1 MNINRTKLT
10 EADYLEKIGYFIDKH
25 IKSGNKTTPAIS
37 DLMSYVQKRISS
49 HKDIGASKSKKVIQK
64 GYDDTKLNELESKSK
79 AEKSKFVDKLSTF
92 IAKMIAPT
100 LEDET
105 LSDKEKKDK
114 IGKDIRGEKW
124 VDFLP
129 ADVQNDLD
137 YSKYLYM
144 ESKRKVSNKD
154 LKQLLEFIQ
163 EAEKS
168 EKSKSEKEPES
179 AKKPESVKKPESP
192 KQEKNSEE
200 EVVSPGKSVS
210 SLLKSSGF
218 SNFVQDA
225 SRMSSRRDKAE
236 AYIQMLSALPSI
248 SDAFIR
254 KAIINKFKTRE

>member
-1 MNINRTKLT
+1 MNINRTRLT

-37 DLMSYVQKRISS
+37 DLMAYVQKRIAS

-64 GYDDTKLNELESKSK
+64 GYDDTKLNELEAKTK
-79 AEKSKFVDKLSTF
+79 AEKTKFVDKLSTF

-105 LSDKEKKDK
+105 LSNEEKKDK
-114 IGKDIRGEKW
+114 IEKDIRGEKW
-124 VDFLP
+124 VDYLP
-129 ADVQNDLD
+129 ADVENELRF
-137 YSKYLYM
+137 SKYDYM
-144 ESKRKVSNKD
+144 FESKRKVSNKD

-168 EKSKSEKEPES
+168 EKLKSEKPKSEKEPES
-179 AKKPESVKKPESP
+179 PKKPENP

-200 EVVSPGKSVS
+200 EVSPSKSIS

>member
-1 MNINRTKLT
+1 MNINRTRLT

-37 DLMSYVQKRISS
+37 DLMAYVQKRIAS

-64 GYDDTKLNELESKSK
+64 GYDDTKLNELETKTK
-79 AEKSKFVDKLSTF
+79 AEKTKFVDKLSTF

-124 VDFLP
+124 VDFLS

-137 YSKYLYM
+137 YSKYM
-144 ESKRKVSNKD
+144 EESKRKVSNRD

-168 EKSKSEKEPES
+168 EKLKSEKPKSEKEPES
-179 AKKPESVKKPESP
+179 TKKPENP

-200 EVVSPGKSVS
+200 EVSPSKSIS

>member
-1 MNINRTKLT
+1 MNTNRTRLT

-25 IKSGNKTTPAIS
+25 IKSGNKTTPAIA
-37 DLMSYVQKRISS
+37 DLMSYIQKRISS
-49 HKDIGASKSKKVIQK
+49 HKDIGMSRSKKVLQK
-64 GYDDTKLNELESKSK
+64 GYDDTKLNELE
-79 AEKSKFVDKLSTF
+79 
-92 IAKMIAPT
+92 
-100 LEDET
+100 
-105 LSDKEKKDK
+105 
-114 IGKDIRGEKW
+114 
-124 VDFLP
+124 
-129 ADVQNDLD
+129 
-137 YSKYLYM
+137 M

-168 EKSKSEKEPES
+168 DKSKSEKEPENS
-179 AKKPESVKKPESP
+179 KQEKKSDNPKNTEKP

-200 EVVSPGKSVS
+200 EVISPSKSVS

-248 SDAFIR
+248 SDAYIR

>member
-1 MNINRTKLT
+1 MNTNRTRLT

-37 DLMSYVQKRISS
+37 DLMTYVQKRIAS

-64 GYDDTKLNELESKSK
+64 GYDDTKLNELEAKTK
-79 AEKSKFVDKLSTF
+79 AEKTKFVDKLSTF

-105 LSDKEKKDK
+105 LSSKEKKEK

-124 VDFLP
+124 VDYLP
-129 ADVQNDLD
+129 ADVQNELD
-137 YSKYLYM
+137 YNKYLYM
-144 ESKRKVSNKD
+144 ESERKVSNKD

-168 EKSKSEKEPES
+168 EKLKSEKPKSEKEPES
-179 AKKPESVKKPESP
+179 TKKPENP

-200 EVVSPGKSVS
+200 EVSPSKSIS

>member
-1 MNINRTKLT
+1 
-10 EADYLEKIGYFIDKH
+10 
-25 IKSGNKTTPAIS
+25 
-37 DLMSYVQKRISS
+37 
-49 HKDIGASKSKKVIQK
+49 
-64 GYDDTKLNELESKSK
+64 
-79 AEKSKFVDKLSTF
+79 
-92 IAKMIAPT
+92 
-100 LEDET
+100 
-105 LSDKEKKDK
+105 
-114 IGKDIRGEKW
+114 
-124 VDFLP
+124 
-129 ADVQNDLD
+129 
-137 YSKYLYM
+137 M
-144 ESKRKVSNKD
+144 ESERKVSNKD

-168 EKSKSEKEPES
+168 EKLKSEKPKSEKEPEN
-179 AKKPESVKKPESP
+179 P

-200 EVVSPGKSVS
+200 EVSPSKSIS

>member
-1 MNINRTKLT
+1 MNTNRTRLT

-37 DLMSYVQKRISS
+37 DLMAYVQKRIAS

-64 GYDDTKLNELESKSK
+64 GYDDTKLNELEAKTK
-79 AEKSKFVDKLSTF
+79 AEKTKFVDKLSTF

-105 LSDKEKKDK
+105 LSSKEKKEK

-124 VDFLP
+124 VDYLP
-129 ADVQNDLD
+129 ADVQNELD
-137 YSKYLYM
+137 YNKYLYM
-144 ESKRKVSNKD
+144 ESERKVSNKD

-168 EKSKSEKEPES
+168 EKLKSEKPKSEKEPES
-179 AKKPESVKKPESP
+179 TKKPENP

-200 EVVSPGKSVS
+200 EVSPSKSIS

>member
-1 MNINRTKLT
+1 MNINRTRLT

-37 DLMSYVQKRISS
+37 DLMAYVQKRISS

-64 GYDDTKLNELESKSK
+64 GYDDTKLNELEAKTK
-79 AEKSKFVDKLSTF
+79 AEKTKFVDKLSTF

-105 LSDKEKKDK
+105 LSDKEKKEK

-129 ADVQNDLD
+129 ADVQHDLD
-137 YSKYLYM
+137 YSKYMY

-168 EKSKSEKEPES
+168 EKLKSEKPKSEKEPES
-179 AKKPESVKKPESP
+179 TKKPENP

-200 EVVSPGKSVS
+200 EVSPSKSIS

>member
-1 MNINRTKLT
+1 MNTNRTRLT

-37 DLMSYVQKRISS
+37 DLMAYIQKRIAS
-49 HKDIGASKSKKVIQK
+49 HKDIGMSRSKKVLQK
-64 GYDDTKLNELESKSK
+64 NYDDTKLNELEAKTK
-79 AEKSKFVDKLSTF
+79 AEKTKFVDKLSTF

-105 LSDKEKKDK
+105 LSDKEKKEK

-137 YSKYLYM
+137 YSKYM
-144 ESKRKVSNKD
+144 EESKRKVSNRD

-168 EKSKSEKEPES
+168 EKLKSEKTKSEKEPENT
-179 AKKPESVKKPESP
+179 KKPENP

-200 EVVSPGKSVS
+200 EVSPSKSVS

>member
-1 MNINRTKLT
+1 MNINRTRLT

-37 DLMSYVQKRISS
+37 DLMAYVQKRIAS

-64 GYDDTKLNELESKSK
+64 GYDDTKLNELETKTK
-79 AEKSKFVDKLSTF
+79 AEKTKFVDKLSTF

-137 YSKYLYM
+137 YSKYM
-144 ESKRKVSNKD
+144 EESKRKVSNRD

-168 EKSKSEKEPES
+168 EKLKSEKPKSEKESES
-179 AKKPESVKKPESP
+179 TKKPENP

-200 EVVSPGKSVS
+200 EVSPSKSIS

>member
-1 MNINRTKLT
+1 MNINRTRLT

-37 DLMSYVQKRISS
+37 DLMAYVQKRIAS

-64 GYDDTKLNELESKSK
+64 GYDDTKLNELEAKTK
-79 AEKSKFVDKLSTF
+79 AEKTKFVDKLSTF

-105 LSDKEKKDK
+105 LSDKEKKEK

-129 ADVQNDLD
+129 SDVQNDLD
-137 YSKYLYM
+137 YSKYM
-144 ESKRKVSNKD
+144 GESKRKVSNRD

-168 EKSKSEKEPES
+168 EKQKSEKEPES
-179 AKKPESVKKPESP
+179 TKKPENP

-200 EVVSPGKSVS
+200 EVSPSKSIS

>member
-1 MNINRTKLT
+1 MNINRTRLT

-37 DLMSYVQKRISS
+37 DLMAYVQKRIAS

-64 GYDDTKLNELESKSK
+64 GYDDTKLNELETKTK
-79 AEKSKFVDKLSTF
+79 AEKTKFVDKLSTF

-137 YSKYLYM
+137 YSKYM
-144 ESKRKVSNKD
+144 EESKRKVSNRD

-168 EKSKSEKEPES
+168 EKPKSEKESES
-179 AKKPESVKKPESP
+179 TKKPENP

-200 EVVSPGKSVS
+200 EVSPSKSIS

>member
-1 MNINRTKLT
+1 MNINRTRLT

-37 DLMSYVQKRISS
+37 DLMAYVQKRIAS

-64 GYDDTKLNELESKSK
+64 GYDDTKLNELEAKTT
-79 AEKSKFVDKLSTF
+79 AEKTKFIDKLSTF

-105 LSDKEKKDK
+105 LSSEEKKEK

-124 VDFLP
+124 VDYLP

-137 YSKYLYM
+137 YSKYM
-144 ESKRKVSNKD
+144 FESKRKVSNKD

-168 EKSKSEKEPES
+168 EKLKSEKPKSEKEPENT
-179 AKKPESVKKPESP
+179 KKPENP

-200 EVVSPGKSVS
+200 EVSPSKSIS

>member
-1 MNINRTKLT
+1 MNSNRTRLT

-37 DLMSYVQKRISS
+37 DLMSYIQKRISS

-64 GYDDTKLNELESKSK
+64 GYDDTKLNELESTSN
-79 AEKSKFVDKLSTF
+79 AEKSKFVDKLSKF
-92 IAKMIAPT
+92 IAKMIAPELDKGDFT
-100 LEDET
+100 DEKTRENLQKLLASKNFANHIMDYEDT
-105 LSDKEKKDK
+105 Y
-114 IGKDIRGEKW
+114 GK
-124 VDFLP
+124 
-129 ADVQNDLD
+129 
-137 YSKYLYM
+137 YM
-144 ESKRKVSNKD
+144 ESKRKVSNRD

-168 EKSKSEKEPES
+168 EKSKSEKEPENS
-179 AKKPESVKKPESP
+179 KQEKKSDNPKNTEKP
-192 KQEKNSEE
+192 KQDKNSEE
-200 EVVSPGKSVS
+200 DVVSPSKSVS

-236 AYIQMLSALPSI
+236 AYIQMLSALPGI

-254 KAIINKFKTRE
+254 KSIINKFKTRE

>member
-64 GYDDTKLNELESKSK
+64 GYDDTKLNELESTSK

-179 AKKPESVKKPESP
+179 AKKPEKP

-200 EVVSPGKSVS
+200 EVVSPSKSVS

>member
-1 MNINRTKLT
+1 MNTNRTRLT

-25 IKSGNKTTPAIS
+25 IKSGNKTTPAIA
-37 DLMSYVQKRISS
+37 DLMSYIQKRISS
-49 HKDIGASKSKKVIQK
+49 HKDIGISRSKKVLQK
-64 GYDDTKLNELESKSK
+64 GYDDTKLNELESTSK
-79 AEKSKFVDKLSTF
+79 AEKSKFVDKLSKF
-92 IAKMIAPT
+92 IAKMIAPE
-100 LEDET
+100 LEKGDITDEKT
-105 LSDKEKKDK
+105 RENLQKLLASKNFTNYIMDYEDTY
-114 IGKDIRGEKW
+114 GK
-124 VDFLP
+124 
-129 ADVQNDLD
+129 
-137 YSKYLYM
+137 YM

-168 EKSKSEKEPES
+168 DKSKSEKEPENS
-179 AKKPESVKKPESP
+179 KQEKKSDNPKNTEKP

-200 EVVSPGKSVS
+200 EVVSPSKSVS

-248 SDAFIR
+248 SDAYIR